1 MTHGIS
7 IRNVSFSYPDRTFS
21 LKDISLYLEKG
32 GFLGITGVNG
42 SGKSTFSYL
51 LNGLIPHL
59 VKGKFAGVVTVDGIS
74 TVNNNV
80 SFWAKK
86 VGFLFQNPDFSL
98 FNLTVAEELEFGLKN
113 LKMDKIGERIKKVLH
128 TLDLDG
134 YAGRDPQTLSFGQK
148 QKVALA
154 CILALET
161 DYLVLDEPIAQL
173 DYKSS
178 KELYEVLGKLNN
190 LGKTVVVVEHDTDF
204 LYRYAKEVA
213 ILDRGSIRSFGPT
226 RKVLS
231 DKKLLNKLGV
241 KVPYDS

>member
-7 IRNVSFSYPDRTFS
+7 IRNVSFSYPNGTFS
-21 LKDISLYLEKG
+21 LKNISLDLEKG

-42 SGKSTFSYL
+42 SGKSTFSFL

-59 VKGKFAGVVTVDGIS
+59 VKGKFSGEVTIDGIP
-74 TVNNNV
+74 TNNNNV
-80 SFWAKK
+80 SYWAKK

-98 FNLTVAEELEFGLKN
+98 FNLTVTEELEFGLKN
-113 LKMDKIGERIKKVLH
+113 LKMDKIGERIRKALH

-178 KELYEVLGKLNN
+178 KELYGVLKKLNN

-204 LYRYAKEVA
+204 LYRFTKEVV
-213 ILDRGSIRSFGPT
+213 ILDRGKIRSFGPT
-226 RKVLS
+226 QKVLS
-231 DKKLLNKLGV
+231 DRKLLNKLGV
-241 KVPYDS
+241 KVPYGS